1 MPEFGLAGAEIM
13 CENLCYQLQKSG
25 RYNVIVV
32 SLFKYYSPIT
42 ERLESAGI
50 KILYLD
56 KKSGLDFSLIFKLYK
71 LMKKYSV
78 TIVHT
83 HRYVMQY
90 AIPAAIMAGVKC
102 KIHTI
107 HNIATKEV
115 DGYRRKLALFFF
127 KKCNVR
133 PVSISPLIQ
142 DTVVKEYGIYKEDTP
157 IVYNGSDL
165 NKCFEKKNYAIS
177 EPFRF
182 LHIGRF
188 NPQKNH
194 GLIIEAAKVLASEG
208 YNFVISLVG
217 GAGNEKERMEEVS
230 RKGLEDYVKFCGLQ
244 SDVYPFL
251 QKCDCFILPSLYEG
265 MPVTLVEAMGC
276 GIPIIASAVGGIPD
290 MLENEVS
297 GLLINPTLNELVDA
311 MKRVIENTCL
321 REKIGKNAKD
331 KSRRFSAENMFE
343 GYDAIYQKNMK

>member
-1 MPEFGLAGAEIM
+1 M
-13 CENLCYQLQKSG
+13 
-25 RYNVIVV
+25 
-32 SLFKYYSPIT
+32 
-42 ERLESAGI
+42 
-50 KILYLD
+50 
-56 KKSGLDFSLIFKLYK
+56 
-71 LMKKYSV
+71 
-78 TIVHT
+78 
-83 HRYVMQY
+83 
-90 AIPAAIMAGVKC
+90 
-102 KIHTI
+102 
-107 HNIATKEV
+107 
-115 DGYRRKLALFFF
+115 
-127 KKCNVR
+127 
-133 PVSISPLIQ
+133 
-142 DTVVKEYGIYKEDTP
+142 
-157 IVYNGSDL
+157 
-165 NKCFEKKNYAIS
+165 
-177 EPFRF
+177 
-182 LHIGRF
+182 HIGRF